1 MIQSAFHNSADGKGE
16 LYAYLPITDS
26 NTRRLLAIPGSH
38 QNPDYGF
45 SVGRG
50 SFFLKADAWT
60 TVAERVK
67 LNDLGQ
73 ENGEPSVGYT
83 LHVTLNMIFGI
94 AFITLMAEKKK
105 QEKSNSGLM
114 ASL

>member
-1 MIQSAFHNSADGKGE
+1 M
-16 LYAYLPITDS
+16 
-26 NTRRLLAIPGSH
+26 
-38 QNPDYGF
+38 
-45 SVGRG
+45 GRG